1 MSSLAARFNAA
12 VPWPLRYLIVIGVG
26 LLLAYSV
33 AAEAAT
39 LWAISVKLRGRAPDC
54 PWFRILSL
62 RRDLSDLFDEVE
74 AQKRSLQLD
83 GYDES
88 LGIELLSLSTR
99 AFWIRRQGHSR
110 DGRELLAYLV
120 ADHKQCASE
129 YPDQTV
135 RPGDIVF
142 DCGAHVGV
150 FTSKALELGAEKVV
164 AIDPDPTQVECL
176 RRNFR
181 EEIDSGRVVVVPKGV
196 WSSPGTMMLSLGTRN
211 SGASSLLDNK
221 GEQVEVAVTTI
232 DRLVA
237 ALDLPRVD
245 YIKLDIEGAER
256 EALKGAQHT
265 LSKYRPRLFID
276 AYHREDD
283 MEVLPQIIR
292 EANPDYEMTCGPCEI
307 NDNFGTEHIVPHYVF
322 YD

>member
-1 MSSLAARFNAA
+1 M
-12 VPWPLRYLIVIGVG
+12 
-26 LLLAYSV
+26 
-33 AAEAAT
+33 
-39 LWAISVKLRGRAPDC
+39 
-54 PWFRILSL
+54 
-62 RRDLSDLFDEVE
+62 RRDQSDFFDEVE
-74 AQKRSLQLD
+74 AHQRGLQLD
-83 GYDES
+83 SYNAS

-110 DGRELLAYLV
+110 DGRELLAYLF
-120 ADHKQCASE
+120 ADHKQSASQH
-129 YPDQTV
+129 PDQTV

-150 FTSKALELGAEKVV
+150 FTAKALELGAEKVV

-176 RRNFR
+176 KRNFR
-181 EEIDSGRVVVVPKGV
+181 EEIDAGRVIVVPKGV
-196 WSSPGTMMLSLGTRN
+196 WSSSGTMMLSLGTGN
-211 SGASSLLDNK
+211 SGTSSLLDNE

-237 ALDLPRVD
+237 ELDLPRVD

-283 MEVLPQIIR
+283 MQVLPRIIR
-292 EANPDYEMTCGPCEI
+292 EANPGYEMTCGPCEI
-307 NDNFGTEHIVPHYVF
+307 TNNLGTEQIVPHYVL